1 MSESTVDIKAIINE
15 VARRH
20 NIRLAPDDPILAT
33 VTVTEIVHKLFAEH
47 LTKLVE
53 GVANQATDRL
63 TVQIEIGRREVT
75 SQCEAAKSTAS
86 KLIND
91 AGAWSA
97 DNLKQASAGAAD
109 DIQAAITSALSTIE
123 LDIREVHK
131 AKAVATWAA
140 IVAVL
145 VGGAFLGGGI
155 GLCLAGHCGFF

>member
-1 MSESTVDIKAIINE
+1 MSESTVDIKAIIDE

-33 VTVTEIVHKLFAEH
+33 VTVTEIVHRLFAEH

-53 GVANQATDRL
+53 GVANKATDRL
-63 TVQIEIGRREVT
+63 AVQIELGRREVT

-91 AGAWSA
+91 AGVWSA
-97 DNLKQASAGAAD
+97 DTLKQASEGGAE
-109 DIQAAITSALSTIE
+109 DIRAAIKSALSTIE
-123 LDIREVHK
+123 LDIRAVHK

-140 IVAVL
+140 IITL
-145 VGGAFLGGGI
+145 LIGGALLGGGI
-155 GLCLAGHCGFF
+155 GFWLAGRYR